1 MKRVALAAGLVFGAR
16 VAVADTPEG
25 YIGKPKPIL
34 EIDNCTAT
42 PDGMT
47 DAEKV
52 KLGEERYLR
61 GETLYIQ
68 GDYKGA
74 ISEFVGSYC
83 LVGYYTILKDIGQA
97 YERDLQYEKAV
108 AYLEKYVLAIKPEY
122 KRASACAPD
131 PQVDR
136 ENVDRRIFV
145 LNRLRAQ
152 VSVQTNPSDATITL
166 QNDTGLAARGVS
178 GQTLKVPGAT
188 YEMVIERPGYE
199 KRIESITVQI
209 GQPYTYFYTLEPER
223 GQLSITT
230 TPADARIFINDR
242 FAGIG
247 RVEEAVKSD
256 AYTLL
261 VEAPGREEVEQ
272 RVEVIANEINRVQ
285 IDLALRPQFGRRQLY
300 IAMGIGGAGVISSLT
315 APFDEA
321 TVQGAGTLIGVT
333 AGLVGGWLF
342 LPEQVPLGTSNLTIT
357 SGLAGMVFGLAGS
370 LVFTDSEDVVQA
382 ATGAGT
388 VAGAVTGYYLGDRV
402 KISTGD
408 AAIINTGATWG
419 TVSGL
424 LFSLSFDADRR
435 IGSGLVLSGLGMGMA
450 GGALLSSY
458 FDISRTHAALID
470 LGGVLGVVGGLAA
483 VGLVYPSSDSSER
496 QQEHLANF
504 ALGGMAVG
512 LLGAGLLTR
521 NIDTPKIPVAPTL
534 GATTDA
540 AGTSTT
546 TFGVGG
552 AW

>member
-1 MKRVALAAGLVFGAR
+1 MKRVVLAAGLLLGAR
-16 VAVADTPEG
+16 VALADTPEG

-34 EIDNCTAT
+34 EIDNCAPA

-152 VSVQTNPSDATITL
+152 VSVQTNPPDATITL
-166 QNDTGLAARGVS
+166 QNDTGVAARGDS

-199 KRIESITVQI
+199 KRIETITVQI
-209 GQPYTYFYTLEPER
+209 GQPYTYFYTLEPQR

-261 VEAPGREEVEQ
+261 VEAPGRQEVEQ
-272 RVEVIANEINRVQ
+272 RVDVIAGEINRVQ
-285 IDLALRPQFGRRQLY
+285 IDLAPRPQFGRRQLI
-300 IAMGIGGAGVISSLT
+300 IAMGIGGGGAIGSLL

-321 TVQGAGTLIGVT
+321 TAQGAGTLIGAT
-333 AGLVGGWLF
+333 AGLVGGWLL

-370 LVFTDSEDVVQA
+370 LVFTESEDVVQA

-388 VAGAVTGYYLGDRV
+388 IAGAATGYYLGDRV

-424 LFSLSFDADRR
+424 LFGLSFDADRR

-450 GGALLSSY
+450 GGALLSTY

-483 VGLVYPSSDSSER
+483 VGLIYPSSDSSER
-496 QQEHLANF
+496 EQEHLANF

-512 LLGAGLLTR
+512 LLGAGILTR
-521 NIDTPKIPVAPTL
+521 NIDKPKIPVAPTL